1 MFEGGL
7 EKGLLFSRGEHWKK
21 SRGIIS
27 NLFHFGLLKEREH
40 TMYEVVRRE
49 VKDLEGK
56 DVDLF
61 KLGCKIGGEIV
72 VETLFGKD
80 FTNIRFGSNT
90 PLEETQLFINA
101 LNSESLR
108 PLYLL
113 RVLLFGRVKID
124 SKWLTKRQAQLR
136 DQLLRIKSVG
146 ADYIHKQQKK
156 KERGEVIPDFIEAY
170 LKLNDDSYIDEII
183 QQLVIFLVAGQDTTG

>member
-1 MFEGGL
+1 M
-7 EKGLLFSRGEHWKK
+7 
-21 SRGIIS
+21 
-27 NLFHFGLLKEREH
+27 
-40 TMYEVVRRE
+40 
-49 VKDLEGK
+49 
-56 DVDLF
+56 
-61 KLGCKIGGEIV
+61 
-72 VETLFGKD
+72 
-80 FTNIRFGSNT
+80 
-90 PLEETQLFINA
+90 EETQLFINA
-101 LNSESLR
+101 LNSESLQ

-146 ADYIHKQQKK
+146 ADYIHDQQKK
-156 KERGEVIPDFIEAY
+156 KERGEAIPDFIEAY